1 MTTELQNFKFG
12 QQRVRTF
19 HDKAG
24 EIWFVAADVAK
35 ILEYQSAKDFTRG
48 LDEDE
53 KGRQFVPTPGG
64 RQELLTISEAGLYA
78 ALVRSKAER
87 VAPFRRWVTH
97 EVLPT
102 IRKTGAYRVP
112 QVATSNPATL
122 RALDELALCQAARG
136 LIQADHLEAKARVIL
151 ARGLGERP
159 QLEPATRPLYAQDFL
174 QEKGVNKDQLKH
186 IAPTFGKRIKAKYTL
201 EHGTE
206 PEKYPLNLSNGQVRQ
221 VNAYTGKDRPLFEDV
236 WAKYYTEESLTK

>member
-1 MTTELQNFKFG
+1 MNQVIPFTFENTK
-12 QQRVRTF
+12 VRMF
-19 HDKAG
+19 EESGKVFFCG
-24 EIWFVAADVAK
+24 KDVATALGYVNTK
-35 ILEYQSAKDFTRG
+35 DALAKHCKGVAKRYPLQTAGGTQQVRFITEGDLYRLIASSKLPSAQAF
-48 LDEDE
+48 
-53 KGRQFVPTPGG
+53 
-64 RQELLTISEAGLYA
+64 EAK
-78 ALVRSKAER
+78 V
-87 VAPFRRWVTH
+87 FD

-221 VNAYTGKDRPLFEDV
+221 VNAYTEKDRPLFEDV

>member
-1 MTTELQNFKFG
+1 MFEEDGKVFFCGK
-12 QQRVRTF
+12 
-19 HDKAG
+19 
-24 EIWFVAADVAK
+24 DVATALGYVNTK
-35 ILEYQSAKDFTRG
+35 DALAKHCKGVAKRYPLQTAGGTQQVRFITEGDLYRLIASSKLPSAQAF
-48 LDEDE
+48 
-53 KGRQFVPTPGG
+53 
-64 RQELLTISEAGLYA
+64 EAK
-78 ALVRSKAER
+78 V
-87 VAPFRRWVTH
+87 FD

-221 VNAYTGKDRPLFEDV
+221 VNAYTEKDRPLFEDV

>member
-1 MTTELQNFKFG
+1 
-12 QQRVRTF
+12 
-19 HDKAG
+19 
-24 EIWFVAADVAK
+24 
-35 ILEYQSAKDFTRG
+35 
-48 LDEDE
+48 
-53 KGRQFVPTPGG
+53 
-64 RQELLTISEAGLYA
+64 
-78 ALVRSKAER
+78 
-87 VAPFRRWVTH
+87 
-97 EVLPT
+97 
-102 IRKTGAYRVP
+102 
-112 QVATSNPATL
+112 
-122 RALDELALCQAARG
+122 
-136 LIQADHLEAKARVIL
+136 IQADHLEAKARVIL

-221 VNAYTGKDRPLFEDV
+221 VNAYTEKDRPLFEDV